1 MLQVDIAKHVDKID
15 LNFGPPNSA
24 YRHYKYYTA
33 CRHKIKS
40 HVDITYLT
48 SLYALSK
55 GNE

>member
-40 HVDITYLT
+40 HGDITYLT